1 MFMWR
6 VDFLTQARGG
16 EHHSRLEAFG
26 VLQDAVQAVMDA
38 VEKALE
44 VGLPPVLLTP
54 LYWLEKDLPDFY
66 AQHAAPLLA
75 RYDV

>member
-1 MFMWR
+1 MWR
-6 VDFLTQARGG
+6 VDFLTQVRAG
-16 EHHSRLEAFG
+16 EHRSRLEAFG

-54 LYWLEKDLPDFY
+54 LYWLEKDLPDFCNTFI
-66 AQHAAPLLA
+66 AIANQA
-75 RYDV
+75 

>member
-6 VDFLTQARGG
+6 VDFLTQACAG
-16 EHHSRLEAFG
+16 EHRSRLEAFG

-54 LYWLEKDLPDFY
+54 LYWLEKDFPDFY
-66 AQHAAPLLA
+66 EKHAAPLLA
-75 RYDV
+75 RYGV